1 MLNIWRPY
9 PIFKPKKDGWYL
21 CTCSDGAGTYYPR
34 VMLLHYTQWSDTWVN
49 LERMR
54 VFRGYMVYMSCRA
67 PIDDNLVMED
77 NECKRYDVIAWKKVP
92 RKCLWAKEY
101 EK

>member
-1 MLNIWRPY
+1 
-9 PIFKPKKDGWYL
+9 
-21 CTCSDGAGTYYPR
+21 
-34 VMLLHYTQWSDTWVN
+34 
-49 LERMR
+49 
-54 VFRGYMVYMSCRA
+54 MSCRA

-77 NECKRYDVIAWKKVP
+77 NECKRYDVVAWKKVP

>member
-1 MLNIWRPY
+1 MLNFWRPY
-9 PIFKPKKDGWYL
+9 PIFKPKKSGWYL
-21 CTCSDGAGTYYPR
+21 CTCSDGAGTYSPR

-54 VFRGYMVYMSCRA
+54 VFNGYKVYMSCRA
-67 PIDDNLVMED
+67 PIDDNLVSED
-77 NECKRYDVIAWKKVP
+77 NECKRHDVIAWKKVP
-92 RKCLWAKEY
+92 KKCWWAKEY